1 MFNKDLLYKCD
12 YFKAFI
18 KSLEI
23 TKSYLPMKLNR
34 YSKAGL
40 KKILHNL
47 KNNLLRNQFLR
58 RLAEAEGVFSF
69 LCHLSYQ
76 LKEYS
81 PALETTAILHPMPP
95 LLAMWLWATIAA
107 YGSMPF

>member
-40 KKILHNL
+40 KKNI
-47 KNNLLRNQFLR
+47 
-58 RLAEAEGVFSF
+58 
-69 LCHLSYQ
+69 
-76 LKEYS
+76 
-81 PALETTAILHPMPP
+81 T
-95 LLAMWLWATIAA
+95 
-107 YGSMPF
+107 